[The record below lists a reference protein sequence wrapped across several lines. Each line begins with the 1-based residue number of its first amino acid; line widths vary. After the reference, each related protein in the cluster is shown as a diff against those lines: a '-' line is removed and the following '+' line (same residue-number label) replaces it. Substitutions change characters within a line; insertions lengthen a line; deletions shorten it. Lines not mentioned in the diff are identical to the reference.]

1 MSRLEMAV
9 AGIGFWAPGWP
20 DWSSAQD
27 SLRNGAAARS
37 DAPLRPTPTVLAPA
51 ERRRAPAPV
60 LLACE
65 VAVQASAASALDP
78 AGLRSVFASSYGDLA
93 ITDYMCA
100 TLASA
105 PHELSPVRFHNS
117 VHNAPSGYWTIAAGC
132 HSASTALSAWHASFG
147 AALLE
152 AAIQLQTE
160 QEPVLLVAYDTEA
173 SGPLAEVSPS
183 TPMFGTALVLVPVSA
198 RSGDAPRLR
207 LHCVAGMQPAIA
219 LPAGF
224 EGLAGNPMARG
235 ALPLLHALACGD
247 AVTLALA
254 TSESAHLQVE
264 VLT

>member
-1 MSRLEMAV
+1 MSPLEMTV

-20 DWSSAQD
+20 DWSSARD
-27 SLRNGAAARS
+27 SLLNGTAPRS
-37 DAPLRPTPTVLAPA
+37 DAPVRPTPTVLAAA

-78 AGLRSVFASSYGDLA
+78 AGLRSVFVSSYGDLA
-93 ITDYMCA
+93 ITDYMCS
-100 TLASA
+100 TLATA

-132 HSASTALSAWHASFG
+132 HAASTALSGWHASFG

-173 SGPLAEVSPS
+173 SGALVEVSPS
-183 TPMFGTALVLVPVSA
+183 TPMFGLALVLQPISA
-198 RSGDAPRLR
+198 SRSDALRLR
-207 LHCVAGMQPAIA
+207 LRCAAGALPAAA

-224 EGLAGNPMARG
+224 EGLAQNPMARG
-235 ALPLLHALACGD
+235 ALPLLHALAC
-247 AVTLALA
+247 AAPATLDLA
-254 TSESAHLQVE
+254 SSESAHLQVE
-264 VLT
+264 VLA

>member
-1 MSRLEMAV
+1 MSHLDMTV

-20 DWSSAQD
+20 DWSSARD
-27 SLRNGAAARS
+27 SLLNGAAPRS
-37 DAPLRPTPTVLAPA
+37 DAPLRPTPVVLAAA

-65 VAVQASAASALDP
+65 VAVQASAASGLDP

-93 ITDYMCA
+93 ITDYMCS
-100 TLASA
+100 TLATA
-105 PHELSPVRFHNS
+105 PQELSPVRFHNS

-132 HSASTALSAWHASFG
+132 HAASTALSGWQASFG

-173 SGPLAEVSPS
+173 SGALVEVSPS
-183 TPMFGTALVLVPVSA
+183 TPLFGLALVLLPISA
-198 RSGDAPRLR
+198 SSDGLRLR
-207 LHCVAGMQPAIA
+207 LHCAAGAKPAAA

-224 EGLAGNPMARG
+224 EGLADNPMARA
-235 ALPLLHALACGD
+235 ALPLLHALAG
-247 AVTLALA
+247 AAPITLDLA
-254 TSESAHLQVE
+254 SGENAHLQVE
-264 VLT
+264 VLA